1 MLAITFCCVLVGVVA
16 EPPKTAIHHH
26 HHHQRAPLV
35 FKTWPPITRSSSIS
49 PYRSTGGMLLQLRG
63 SGSTNIVSR
72 VPVPN
77 MFIKTYNPMQLA
89 MPMRLASRPSTF
101 GTLKSAPSTH
111 IYFKTGPPKKHATF
125 TSSQPIF
132 KYSSPGGHKTAIKFK
147 SPPPLKTK
155 PEIVFEKVTVPKFAE
170 PIIANEA
177 AIHQIAAP
185 NLSLNQLDNDLTKT
199 SIQAFGSA
207 FEKPVRKLLKK
218 KIEKLID
225 FSTHN

>member
-1 MLAITFCCVLVGVVA
+1 LHALLTTVNNQWMLLVAALCCVLAVVA

-26 HHHQRAPLV
+26 HQHQRAPLV
-35 FKTWPPITRSSSIS
+35 FKSWPPLTRSSSIS
-49 PYRSTGGMLLQLRG
+49 PYRNAGGMLLQLRG

-77 MFIKTYNPMQLA
+77 MFVKTYNPFQMT
-89 MPMRLASRPSTF
+89 MPMRLPSRPAF
-101 GTLKSAPSTH
+101 GSLKPAPSTH
-111 IYFKTGPPKKHATF
+111 VYFKTGAPKKHATF

-155 PEIVFEKVTVPKFAE
+155 PDIIFEKVTVPKFAD

-185 NLSLNQLDNDLTKT
+185 NLSLNQLDSDLIKT

-207 FEKPVRKLLKK
+207 LEKPVRKFLK
-218 KIEKLID
+218 
-225 FSTHN
+225 

>member
-1 MLAITFCCVLVGVVA
+1 LAAALCCMLVVVVTA
-16 EPPKTAIHHH
+16 EPPKTAIHHLH
-26 HHHQRAPLV
+26 KAPLV
-35 FKTWPPITRSSSIS
+35 FKTWPPLTRSSSIS
-49 PYRSTGGMLLQLRG
+49 PYRSAGGMLLQLRG

-77 MFIKTYNPMQLA
+77 MFIKSYNPLQMM
-89 MPMRLASRPSTF
+89 MPMRVASRPAF
-101 GTLKSAPSTH
+101 ATLKAAPSTH

-147 SPPPLKTK
+147 LPPPLKTK

-185 NLSLNQLDNDLTKT
+185 NLSLNQLDHDLTKT

-207 FEKPVRKLLKK
+207 LETPVRKK
-218 KIEKLID
+218 
-225 FSTHN
+225 S